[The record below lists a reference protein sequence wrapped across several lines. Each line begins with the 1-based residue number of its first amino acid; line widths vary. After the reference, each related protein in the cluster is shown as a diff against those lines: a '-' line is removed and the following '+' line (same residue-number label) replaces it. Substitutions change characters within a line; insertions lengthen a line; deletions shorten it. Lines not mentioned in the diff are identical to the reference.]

1 MVSDCFDGMSVFAL
15 DLETTGLRANSDRI
29 VQYAFVG
36 SDGDGSQVR
45 VEELINPQRAIPY
58 EASRIHGIYNRDVA
72 SEAEFSAH
80 ADNIH
85 QMMEGN
91 VIVGH
96 NVRRFDMDFIA
107 AEFLRLGRKT
117 PRPKAI
123 IDTLEVA
130 RRLKLPRPH
139 NLGALCKRHGIDLT
153 NAHTAGADA
162 AASLLLLWR
171 FMKDHPSNFRQDI
184 AEIERWLTTG
194 SSTSPSSDSLGRGL
208 NDLEPLDKQG
218 RIRIDGDN
226 LILAFG
232 RHRASSLKQVKVSDA
247 PYLNWLISPASLIDE
262 EARELVKQHISSF
275 SSA

>member
-36 SDGDGSQVR
+36 SDCDGGPVR
-45 VEELINPQRAIPY
+45 IEELINPQRAIPY
-58 EASRIHGIYNRDVA
+58 DASRIHGIFNRDVA
-72 SEAEFSAH
+72 SAAEFSVH

-85 QMMEGN
+85 QMMKGS

-96 NVRRFDMDFIA
+96 NVRRFDMDFIT
-107 AEFLRLGRKT
+107 AEFLRLGRKA
-117 PRPKAI
+117 PQPKAI
-123 IDTLEVA
+123 IDTLEIV

-139 NLGALCKRHGIDLT
+139 NLGALCKRYGIDLV
-153 NAHTAGADA
+153 NAHTAAADA

-171 FMKDHPSNFRQDI
+171 LMKDHPSNFRQDV

-194 SSTSPSSDSLGRGL
+194 SSTSSSSDSLGRGL

-218 RIRIDGDN
+218 RIRIDGDD

-232 RHRASSLKQVKVSDA
+232 RHKASSLKQVKVSDA

-262 EARELVKQHISSF
+262 ESRELVKQHISSF
-275 SSA
+275 NSA

>member
-36 SDGDGSQVR
+36 SDSDGSQVR
-45 VEELINPQRAIPY
+45 IEELVNPQRAIPY
-58 EASRIHGIYNRDVA
+58 ESSRIHGIYNRDVA
-72 SEAEFSAH
+72 SEAEFSVH

-85 QMMEGN
+85 QMMEDS

-96 NVRRFDMDFIA
+96 NIRRFDMDFIT

-117 PRPKAI
+117 PQPKAI
-123 IDTLEVA
+123 IDTLEVV

-139 NLGALCKRHGIDLT
+139 NLGALCKRYGIDLI
-153 NAHTAGADA
+153 NAHTAAADA

-171 FMKDHPSNFRQDI
+171 LMKDHPSNFRQDV

-194 SSTSPSSDSLGRGL
+194 SSTSSSSDSLGRGL

-218 RIRIDGDN
+218 RIRIDGDD

-232 RHRASSLKQVKVSDA
+232 RHKASSLRQVKVSDA

>member
-15 DLETTGLRANSDRI
+15 DLETTGLRANSDRV

-36 SDGDGSQVR
+36 SDYDGSPVR
-45 VEELINPQRAIPY
+45 IEELINPQRAIPY
-58 EASRIHGIYNRDVA
+58 DSSRIHGIYNRDVA
-72 SEAEFSAH
+72 SVAEFSVH

-85 QMMEGN
+85 QMMEDN

-96 NVRRFDMDFIA
+96 NIRRFDMGFIT

-117 PRPKAI
+117 PQPKAI
-123 IDTLEVA
+123 IDTLEVV

-139 NLGALCKRHGIDLT
+139 NLGALCKRYGIDLI
-153 NAHTAGADA
+153 NAHTAAADA

-171 FMKDHPSNFRQDI
+171 LMKDHPSNFRQDV

-194 SSTSPSSDSLGRGL
+194 SSTSSSSDSLGRGL

-218 RIRIDGDN
+218 RIRIDGDD

-232 RHRASSLKQVKVSDA
+232 RHKASSLKQVKVSDA

-262 EARELVKQHISSF
+262 ESRELVKQHISSF
-275 SSA
+275 NIA

>member
-1 MVSDCFDGMSVFAL
+1 VVSDCFDGMSVFAL

-194 SSTSPSSDSLGRGL
+194 SSTSSSSDSLGRGL

-218 RIRIDGDN
+218 RIRIDGDD

-247 PYLNWLISPASLIDE
+247 PYLNWLISPASMIDE